1 MEDYI
6 KNIADITNTYPEY
19 PLAELHA
26 HLGSSIDPAV
36 LWQIAHNLGI
46 KLPKDEYT
54 DFRKFVTLSPS
65 RQMRLNDYLRD
76 VYHPI
81 LDKLSSGTHAVE
93 AAVYNTMSGAYRNGI
108 TYIELRT
115 NPMKHNMNAEV
126 DLDHLT
132 MAMLHGMDK
141 ALLEHKS
148 LSAGIIFAIA
158 REYDYEQ
165 NAKIIEK
172 AIKYHKRGVV
182 GIDVAGPATNP
193 NFKMSDYTDLFKKA
207 REAGLG
213 LTVHTGEV
221 RDAND
226 MWDVLEHLN
235 PDRIG
240 HGVLAAY
247 DEELMKELKKRGT
260 VLEVCPM
267 SNLATK
273 AIENI
278 DELRKIMRAFVDNGV
293 KFTVNTDWPEIIEKG
308 RLRTQYQMLKAGNIL
323 SEEELRDCTDTAFG
337 AGFVK
342 KPGLEAY
349 L

>member
-6 KNIADITNTYPEY
+6 KHAKNTPNPYPTY

-26 HLGSSIDPAV
+26 HLGSSIEPPV

-46 KLPKDEYT
+46 KLPKEEYA
-54 DFRKFVTLSPS
+54 DFRAFVTLSPS
-65 RQMRLNDYLRD
+65 HQMQLNDYLRD

-108 TYIELRT
+108 TLIELRT
-115 NPMKHNMNAEV
+115 NPMKHNREAEV

-132 MAMLHGMDK
+132 MAMLHGMER
-141 ALLEHKS
+141 ALLEHKH

-158 REYDYEQ
+158 REYDYEL
-165 NAKIIEK
+165 NEKIVEK
-172 AIKYHKRGVV
+172 AIKYHGRGVV

-193 NFKMSDYTDLFKKA
+193 NFTMRDYEALFRKA

-213 LTVHTGEV
+213 VTVHSGEV

-226 MWDVLEHLN
+226 MWEVLEYLC

-247 DEELMKELKKRGT
+247 DEGLMKELKKRGT

-273 AIENI
+273 AVK
-278 DELRKIMRAFVDNGV
+278 DAAELRHILRMFVENDV
-293 KFTVNTDWPEIIEKG
+293 RFTINTDWPEIIEQG
-308 RLRTQYQMLKAGNIL
+308 RLRTQYQMLEAGGIL
-323 SEEELRDCTDTAFG
+323 SNDELKRCTDTAF
-337 AGFVK
+337 AASFVK
-342 KPGLEAY
+342 KSGLDAY

>member
-1 MEDYI
+1 MKDYI
-6 KNIADITNTYPEY
+6 QNVPEVPKTYPDY

-26 HLGSSIDPAV
+26 HLGSSIEPSV

-46 KLPKDEYT
+46 KLPKDEYG
-54 DFRKFVTLSPS
+54 DFRHFVTLSPA
-65 RQMRLNDYLRD
+65 RQMRLEEYLHD

-93 AAVYNTMSGAYRNGI
+93 AAIYNTMSGAYRNGI
-108 TYIELRT
+108 TTIEVRT
-115 NPMKHNMNAEV
+115 NPMKHNQNAEV

-132 MAMLHGMDK
+132 MAMLHGMER
-141 ALLEHKS
+141 ALLEHKN
-148 LSAGIIFAIA
+148 LAGGLIFCIA
-158 REYDYEQ
+158 REYPYDL

-172 AIKYHKRGVV
+172 AIKYHDRGVV
-182 GIDVAGPATNP
+182 GVDVAGPAGP
-193 NFKMSDYTDLFKKA
+193 DFHLSDYGDLFKKA

-213 LTVHTGEV
+213 ITIHSGEV
-221 RDAND
+221 HDAND
-226 MWDVLEHLN
+226 MWEALEHIS

-247 DEELMKELKKRGT
+247 DDALMDELVKRGT

-273 AIENI
+273 AIK
-278 DELRKIMRAFVDNGV
+278 DLAELKFILGKFVEKGV
-293 KFTVNTDWPEIIEKG
+293 KFTINTDWPEIIEEG
-308 RLRTQYQMLKAGNIL
+308 RLRRQYQLLLGHDVL
-323 SEEELRDCTDTAFG
+323 SEEVLKKCTETAFE
-337 AGFVK
+337 AAFAK
-342 KPGLEAY
+342 KPGIDAY

>member
-6 KNIADITNTYPEY
+6 KNITDSIDTYPEY

-26 HLGSSIDPAV
+26 HLGSSINPAV
-36 LWQIAHNLGI
+36 LWQIAHSLGI

-54 DFRKFVTLSPS
+54 EFRDFVTLSPS

-81 LDKLSSGTHAVE
+81 LDKLSSGTLAVE
-93 AAVYNTMSGAYRNGI
+93 SAVYNTVSGAYRNGI
-108 TYIELRT
+108 THIELRT
-115 NPMKHNMNAEV
+115 NPMKHNINAEV

-141 ALLEHKS
+141 ALLEHKN

-172 AIKYHKRGVV
+172 AIKYRKRGVI
-182 GIDVAGPATNP
+182 GIDIAGPAINP
-193 NFKMSDYTDLFKKA
+193 NFKISDYAELFEKA
-207 REAGLG
+207 RKAGLG
-213 LTVHTGEV
+213 ITVHSGEV
-221 RDAND
+221 SDAND
-226 MWDVLEHLN
+226 MWEVLQHLN

-240 HGVLAAY
+240 HGILAAY
-247 DEELMKELKKRGT
+247 DKDLMEELKKRGT

-273 AIENI
+273 AIKDI
-278 DELRKIMRAFVDNGV
+278 DELRFIMRSFVENKV
-293 KFTVNTDWPEIIEKG
+293 RFTINTDWPEIIEKG
-308 RLRTQYQMLKAGNIL
+308 RLRTQYQMLKAGDIL
-323 SEEELRDCTDTAFG
+323 SDDELKSCTQTAFEARFIKETG
-337 AGFVK
+337 I
-342 KPGLEAY
+342 EAY

>member
-1 MEDYI
+1 MYTFRMEDYI
-6 KNIADITNTYPEY
+6 KNAADTTNTYPDY

-46 KLPKDEYT
+46 RLPKKEYA
-54 DFRKFVTLSPS
+54 DFKNYVTLSPS
-65 RQMRLNDYLRD
+65 RQMRLNDYLREI
-76 VYHPI
+76 YHPL
-81 LDKLSSGTHAVE
+81 LDKLSSGTLAVE
-93 AAVYNTMSGAYRNGI
+93 SAVYNTMSGAYRNGI
-108 TYIELRT
+108 TLMELRT

-132 MAMLHGMDK
+132 MAMIHGMER
-141 ALLEHKS
+141 ALLEHRK
-148 LSAGIIFAIA
+148 LSGGIIFAIA
-158 REYDYEQ
+158 REYDYER

-172 AIKYHKRGVV
+172 AIKYHARGVV
-182 GIDVAGPATNP
+182 GIDIAGPANP
-193 NFKMSDYTDLFKKA
+193 NFKMSDYAPLFKKA

-213 LTVHTGEV
+213 LTVHSGEV

-226 MWDVLEHLN
+226 MWEVLEHLN

-247 DEELMKELKKRGT
+247 DDDLMKELKKRGT

-273 AIENI
+273 AIENF
-278 DELRKIMRAFVDNGV
+278 DELKKVLRTFVEKEV
-293 KFTVNTDWPEIIEKG
+293 KFTINTDWPEIIEKG
-308 RLRTQYQMLKAGNIL
+308 RLRTQYQMLLSGNVL
-323 SEEELRDCTDTAFG
+323 TKEELKA
-337 AGFVK
+337 
-342 KPGLEAY
+342 
-349 L
+349 

>member
-1 MEDYI
+1 MEEYI
-6 KNIADITNTYPEY
+6 NTITDTNTTYPDY

-26 HLGSSIDPAV
+26 HLGSSIEPSV

-46 KLPKDEYT
+46 KLPKEEYA
-54 DFRKFVTLSPS
+54 DFQRFVTLSPS
-65 RQMRLNDYLRD
+65 HKMALNDYLRE

-93 AAVYNTMSGAYRNGI
+93 AAVYNTMSGAYRHGI
-108 TYIELRT
+108 TLMELRT

-132 MAMLHGMDK
+132 MAMLHGMDR
-141 ALLEHKS
+141 ALLEHKN

-158 REYDYEQ
+158 REYDFEQ

-182 GIDVAGPATNP
+182 GIDVAGPAINP
-193 NFKMSDYTDLFKKA
+193 NFKMSDYTTLFNEA
-207 REAGLG
+207 RQVGLG
-213 LTVHTGEV
+213 VTVHTGEV

-226 MWDVLEHLN
+226 MWEVLEQLN

-247 DEELMKELKKRGT
+247 DEGLMQELKQRGT

-273 AIENI
+273 ALKDI
-278 DELRKIMRAFVDNGV
+278 DELRFVLRKFVDNEV
-293 KFTVNTDWPEIIEKG
+293 RFTINTDWPEIIEQG
-308 RLRTQYQMLKAGNIL
+308 RLRTQYQMLRASGIL
-323 SEEELRDCTDTAFG
+323 SEEELKKCTDIAFE
-337 AGFVK
+337 ASFIK
-342 KPGLEAY
+342 QPGLDAY